1 MRLYQEVQHL
11 ALIIKVVPRRFY
23 QDASGR
29 SPEAWRDAGCRRLA
43 IEFEKPSPNDLL
55 RDDDPSLRQH
65 LLDVTERQRESRIEP
80 NRVSDDTRREA
91 MSLGRD
97 LFSIPIILPRRGND
111 AIVKLP
117 MPEHGFGDPG
127 FIEFAGTELGLRRP
141 PTSA

>member
-1 MRLYQEVQHL
+1 LYQEVQHL
-11 ALIIKVVPRRFY
+11 ALIIKVVPRPFY

-80 NRVSDDTRREA
+80 NRVLDDVRRKTVA
-91 MSLGRD
+91 LKRNQ
-97 LFSIPIILPRRGND
+97 FNQRNIFPWPD
-111 AIVKLP
+111 AATIFNVP
-117 MPEHGFGDPG
+117 MPNAGFQ
-127 FIEFAGTELGLRRP
+127 R
-141 PTSA
+141 